1 MRIFLHIFSKGTFSL
16 IHGKKP
22 FHCIHCTSS
31 FRHTEGSLQKSTCQH
46 IQRKGV
52 SVVTSAAIHA
62 SRLMIS
68 RNTCCSILERSPLP
82 AISVASLTGGQAG
95 WYITWKKLFACNKC
109 KYSFMQSPDLKKHIC
124 TRHQHQA
131 NDLFLWYWPCFVMIL
146 EERRA
151 VKKNCLAR
159 PSKENMQDLFWK
171 LLLWS
176 GVIQI

>member
-1 MRIFLHIFSKGTFSL
+1 MPTVRIFLHIFSKGTFSL

-68 RNTCCSILERSPLP
+68 RNTCCSILERNPLP
-82 AISVASLTGGQAG
+82 AIIVASLAGGQAG
-95 WYITWKKLFACNKC
+95 WYITCKKLFACNKC
-109 KYSFMQSPDLKKHIC
+109 KYSFMQSPDLKKHIY

-131 NDLFLWYWPCFVMIL
+131 NDLFL
-146 EERRA
+146 
-151 VKKNCLAR
+151 
-159 PSKENMQDLFWK
+159 
-171 LLLWS
+171 
-176 GVIQI
+176 

>member
-1 MRIFLHIFSKGTFSL
+1 MPTVRIFLHIFSKGTFSL

-68 RNTCCSILERSPLP
+68 RNTCCSILERNPLP
-82 AISVASLTGGQAG
+82 AIIVASLAGGQAG
-95 WYITWKKLFACNKC
+95 WYITCKKLFACNKC
-109 KYSFMQSPDLKKHIC
+109 KYSFMQSPDLKKHIYEAS
-124 TRHQHQA
+124 T
-131 NDLFLWYWPCFVMIL
+131 PG
-146 EERRA
+146 
-151 VKKNCLAR
+151 K
-159 PSKENMQDLFWK
+159 
-171 LLLWS
+171 
-176 GVIQI
+176 